1 MQGRHRAWRS
11 IYTCSMSKGKKAANC
26 RPCCEYGEKLS
37 YVSEAGFGTC
47 VREPRDLCC
56 KTSEVFSDVN
66 PELVELPRGGETKA
80 RERGANLLKFCTLGT
95 LLAST

>member
-1 MQGRHRAWRS
+1 
-11 IYTCSMSKGKKAANC
+11 MSKGKKAANC

-47 VREPRDLCC
+47 VKEPRDLCC

-66 PELVELPRGGETKA
+66 PELVELPRGGEREA
-80 RERGANLLKFCTLGT
+80 RERERGANLL
-95 LLAST
+95 LLFFL